1 MASEAGICSL
11 ALNKVG
17 GSNIISL
24 TEGSRNA
31 NLCADEYPNARDQLL
46 GDHDWNFAA
55 SRVKLAQLTAAPV
68 YEFDHAYRLPA
79 DFIRLIAAHD
89 NEAGAGVLDYRL
101 EGDDGG
107 QLLLSSADQVWVR
120 YVRRVTD
127 PNQMPPSFKRALAF
141 ELAVRLAVPIAN
153 SRTLR
158 EDVDRGAAKT
168 LRKARSIDALQDRPE
183 AFPDGSW
190 IAARDGL

>member
-1 MASEAGICSL
+1 MASEVGICNL

-31 NLCADEYPNARDQLL
+31 NLCADEYQNARDQLL
-46 GDHDWNFAA
+46 GDHAWNFAVT
-55 SRVKLAQLTAAPV
+55 RVKLPQLTAAPV

-79 DFIRLIAAHD
+79 DFIRLIAAHGND
-89 NEAGAGVLDYRL
+89 AAAGVLDYRL

-107 QLLLSSADQVWVR
+107 QLLLSSADRIWIR

-127 PNQMPPSFKRALAF
+127 PNQMPPSFQRALAF
-141 ELAVRLAVPIAN
+141 DLAVRLAVPIAN

-158 EDVDRGAAKT
+158 EDVERGAGKA
-168 LRKARSIDALQDRPE
+168 LRQARSIDALQDKPE
-183 AFPDGSW
+183 EFPDGSW
-190 IAARDGL
+190 ITSRERF